1 MALNNNMLALLKR
14 IAPALFGVLLLTG
27 NAAAQTPSAGPT
39 LDPSMLPDT
48 TYRVVV
54 NRVIDSTHIAVTLST
69 GVRTLLTAGRPNMDF
84 SHIRPGDS
92 VMLSTEKGTVLV
104 FKDLGPAPTS
114 TP

>member
-1 MALNNNMLALLKR
+1 MLALLKKV
-14 IAPALFGVLLLTG
+14 APAMLGVLLLTG
-27 NAAAQTPSAGPT
+27 NAAAQTSPPAAGPT

-54 NRVIDSTHIAVTLST
+54 DRVIDSKHIAVTLST

-84 SHIRPGDS
+84 SHIHPGDS

-104 FKDLGPAPTS
+104 FKDFGPAPAA